1 MTEPGDHMP
10 EREALAAEYVLGTL
24 PHAERLRA
32 EALIAEDEGFRALVE
47 DWQNRL
53 SPLDEGYAD
62 VPPPPALLARIES
75 RLFPEPERRRR
86 RMGWV
91 WSGLAGLAALVL
103 VGLVVFSVLPP
114 SGPPAITAT
123 LTGEGQPLVVAA
135 RYDARAAELTVE
147 RTAGP
152 AAGTGKDYEL
162 WIIPA
167 GEAPVSLGLVR
178 DGTSVLPLPDLPAGS
193 TLAITLE
200 AAGGSPGGAPEG
212 PLLVAAVIGGP

>member
-10 EREALAAEYVLGTL
+10 DREALAAEYVLGTL

-32 EALIAEDEGFRALVE
+32 EALIASDSGFRELVE
-47 DWQNRL
+47 DWQRRL
-53 SPLDEGYAD
+53 SPLDDGYEE
-62 VPPPPALLARIES
+62 VSPPPDLLGRIEG
-75 RLFPEPERRRR
+75 RLFPVAERPRSR
-86 RMGWV
+86 GWLWGAV
-91 WSGLAGLAALVL
+91 SGLAAVAIAAVVVTAVL
-103 VGLVVFSVLPP
+103 QPP
-114 SGPPAITAT
+114 RQPAVTAT

-135 RYDARAAELTVE
+135 LYDPSSDVLTVE

-167 GEAPVSLGLVR
+167 GQAAVSLGVVR
-178 DGTSVLPLPDLPAGS
+178 EGKAVLHLPDLPEGA

-200 AAGGSPGGAPEG
+200 SEGGSPTGVAEG
-212 PLLVAAVIGGP
+212 PLLVAAVIGES